1 MIQGWASY
9 QELELRSSSD
19 SSVRRNSRESP
30 ALVLFILEEEE
41 VALLFT
47 FEVHEVLVFILEV
60 EEEEEELFIVF
71 GDSAGFVSTLQRE
84 QKSSQNGSVP
94 STLVGHLDPNWS
106 AASNINRTT

>member
-1 MIQGWASY
+1 MNQGWASY

-47 FEVHEVLVFILEV
+47 FEVHEVLEFTLEV
-60 EEEEEELFIVF
+60 EEEEKEEEEELFIVF

-94 STLVGHLDPNWS
+94 SNLVGQ
-106 AASNINRTT
+106 

>member
-1 MIQGWASY
+1 M
-9 QELELRSSSD
+9 
-19 SSVRRNSRESP
+19 
-30 ALVLFILEEEE
+30 LFILEEEE

-71 GDSAGFVSTLQRE
+71 DDSAGFVSILQRE

-94 STLVGHLDPNWS
+94 TTLV
-106 AASNINRTT
+106 AQ

>member
-1 MIQGWASY
+1 MNQGWASY

-47 FEVHEVLVFILEV
+47 FEVHEVLVFILE
-60 EEEEEELFIVF
+60 EEEEEVLFIVF
-71 GDSAGFVSTLQRE
+71 DDSAGFVSTLQRE

-94 STLVGHLDPNWS
+94 STLVAQFIVILTQIGRRL
-106 AASNINRTT
+106 

>member
-1 MIQGWASY
+1 MNQGWASY

-60 EEEEEELFIVF
+60 EEEEEEVLFIVF
-71 GDSAGFVSTLQRE
+71 DDSAGFVSTLQRE

-94 STLVGHLDPNWS
+94 TTLV
-106 AASNINRTT
+106 AQ

>member
-19 SSVRRNSRESP
+19 SSVSRNSRESP

-60 EEEEEELFIVF
+60 EEEEEVLFIVF
-71 GDSAGFVSTLQRE
+71 DDSAGFVSTLQRE

-94 STLVGHLDPNWS
+94 STLV
-106 AASNINRTT
+106 AQ